1 VELARS
7 EVCTQAFRLGDV
19 AWAVQFHPEVT
30 IQQVEQWIV
39 DASDPPPAGSEE
51 ALRAESHEKIGQWNA
66 IGRTLCGAFL
76 EAAARVGAA
85 A

>member
-1 VELARS
+1 
-7 EVCTQAFRLGDV
+7 VCTQAFRLGDV

-39 DASDPPPAGSEE
+39 DASDPPPTGSEE
-51 ALRAESHEKIGQWNA
+51 ALRAESREKIDEWNA
-66 IGRTLCGAFL
+66 LGRTLCGAFL